1 MFDNASPMYEHR
13 VAKSAGSLQKLS
25 EVAGRARPVSLA
37 AEQLLPVLP
46 AFESIL
52 PDGLQR
58 GQTLVVEGNPGA
70 SSMALAAIA
79 EASQAGSWAAAVGIP
94 SLGVGAA
101 AELGVSIE
109 RLLMVAT
116 PAKELW
122 PTVVA
127 ALIDAFDLVLVDW
140 PGASANF
147 ARRLAHRARERRSVL
162 VALSSAGSFN
172 VWREVADLRFS
183 VTQARWEGL
192 EWGHGR
198 LSSRLALVEMG
209 GRRSARVQQVAL
221 WLPGRSGRVEVAAA
235 ETVEQRPVVVSDVG

>member
-1 MFDNASPMYEHR
+1 MFDNASPMYERR

-58 GQTLVVEGNPGA
+58 GQTVVVEGETGA
-70 SSMALAAIA
+70 SSLALALTAG
-79 EASQAGSWAAAVGIP
+79 ASKAGSWAAAVGTP

-101 AELGVSIE
+101 AEMGLVVE
-109 RLLMVAT
+109 RLLLVAT
-116 PAKELW
+116 PAQPLW

-140 PGASANF
+140 PGVPANF
-147 ARRLAHRARERRSVL
+147 ARRLAHRARERRSIL
-162 VALSSAGSFN
+162 VAVTSSGNFS

-183 VTQARWEGL
+183 VTQARWQGL

-198 LSSRLALVEMG
+198 LASRLALVEMG
-209 GRRSARVQQVAL
+209 GRRSARAQRVAL
-221 WLPGRSGRVEVAAA
+221 WLPGPLGGVEVAATEA
-235 ETVEQRPVVVSDVG
+235 FEQRPAVISNVG